1 MRVFGPSGR
10 FGVVGA
16 LLLLLSGCGGGGSP
30 GTLYPVSGRVTVDGV
45 PLPEAQLLFMAHAE
59 KGNKTAE
66 LPLGQVKDGN
76 YSVMTW
82 GKPGAPPGWYKVRV
96 KTSYPGSPEKPAALP
111 ARYFDAKTS
120 PLAIEVVATPAPGAY
135 DLKLTSQ

>member
-1 MRVFGPSGR
+1 MRVFGSSGR
-10 FGVVGA
+10 LGVVGA
-16 LLLLLSGCGGGGSP
+16 LLPLLSGCGEGGSP

-45 PLPEAQLLFMAHAE
+45 PLREAQLLLLADAE

-66 LPLGQVKDGN
+66 LPLGQLKDGE

-96 KTSYPGSPEKPAALP
+96 KTSYPGSPEKPVALP
-111 ARYFDAKTS
+111 ARYFDVKSS
-120 PLAIEVVATPAPGAY
+120 PLAIEVVASPAPGAY
-135 DLKLTSQ
+135 DLK